1 MADRMKRVAVFGNA
15 GAGKSRLAR
24 ELASITGLPLHV
36 VDMMQFRE
44 GGAEVPH
51 DAFLAAHAGLLRQDE
66 WIIDGFGGVETAWAR
81 FERADT
87 LIHVDLPLPMLAWG
101 VTKRLIAGQFKDP
114 PGWPTGS
121 PVWQS
126 SLNSYGVL
134 LPCHRELTPR
144 YRKLIA
150 DEAARKRTFA
160 LQSRAQVQV
169 FVEMMRRENKRA

>member
-1 MADRMKRVAVFGNA
+1 MADRMKQVAVFGNA
-15 GAGKSRLAR
+15 GAGKSRLAL
-24 ELASITGLPLHV
+24 ELAAITSLPLHV
-36 VDMMQFRE
+36 IDMMQFRE
-44 GGAEVPH
+44 GGEGVPH
-51 DAFLAAHAGLLRQDE
+51 DEFLAAHDALLRQDE
-66 WIIDGFGGVETAWAR
+66 WIIDGFGGVDPAWER

-87 LIHVDLPLPMLAWG
+87 LIHVDLPLPVMAWG
-101 VTKRLIAGQFKDP
+101 ITKRLIAGQFEDP

-150 DEAARKRTFA
+150 ENADRKRAFA
-160 LQSRAQVQV
+160 LKSRAQIEA
-169 FVEMMRRENKRA
+169 FLEKMRRENSAA